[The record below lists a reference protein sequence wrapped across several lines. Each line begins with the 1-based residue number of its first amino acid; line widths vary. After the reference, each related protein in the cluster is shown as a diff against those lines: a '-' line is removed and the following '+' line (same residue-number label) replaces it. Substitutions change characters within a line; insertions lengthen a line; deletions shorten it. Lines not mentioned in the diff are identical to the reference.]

1 MALNTPSSEAK
12 KVESAMTNI
21 LHNWGVNV
29 KGKIYLVGRLGYLV
43 SDRKQPFLSFP
54 HVLSGNLLPE
64 IARFRPK
71 ECRNDIDEQVFVQT
85 LFSMNL

>member
-21 LHNWGVNV
+21 LHNWEVNV
-29 KGKIYLVGRLGYLV
+29 KGKIYLVGKVR
-43 SDRKQPFLSFP
+43 
-54 HVLSGNLLPE
+54 
-64 IARFRPK
+64 
-71 ECRNDIDEQVFVQT
+71 